1 MRKQK
6 RSNDPNPPEP
16 TTLYKQAELKRF
28 FFFCVNFII
37 AMSATILMADLFWR
51 IGFNLLYTTILAIF
65 FILTWQI
72 SLGITHSVFGFFS
85 RPKRGRFDH
94 ITETINYSNEKILL
108 AGTAILIPIYNE
120 DTQRVYEGI
129 RAIFLSLKKYGTLEH
144 FDFFI
149 LSDSTNVNKWI
160 MEESLWVKLCQQLNA
175 FGKIYYRRR
184 ENNFHKKA
192 GNVADFC
199 RSWGARYRYMI
210 CLDADSL
217 MSGETITSLVKIME
231 KNPGIG
237 ICQTAPK
244 IVNGNTVF
252 SRMLQFCTHFYGPLF
267 QSGLNYWQQG
277 KGNYWGHNAI
287 IRIVPFME
295 HCALPRLP
303 GKEPFGGKI
312 LSHDFVEAAL
322 IQKAGWAVWMAH
334 NMDGSFEETPH
345 NLIEFAIRDRRWCQG
360 NLQHTWVLLSKGIPW
375 TNKIHFFNGIMSYFS
390 SFLWLI
396 FLILSSIAVY
406 QAHVENLSL
415 VIVGSFADFINISIG
430 QEFFLIFA
438 IIMSIILLPKFLSY
452 LRYAVFYRNEFL
464 KYGGM
469 KKSFQSVLIEIV
481 LSAMT
486 APILMLFHSKFVL
499 YTFLGKGV
507 TWNTQNRNAEDGIT
521 IRAAISAHGVQT
533 VIGLAWATAAYY
545 CSPAFF
551 WWFTPISVSLFLSIP
566 LSIIISK
573 SSAGKYLL
581 NHKIFLTPPETVGN
595 EDLEVLNKSIA
606 HNLLEINYEQ
616 FSSPYYGLIYGIVD
630 PYSNALHAILLY
642 GRQGKNIE
650 DKIIEPEL
658 GEKLLK
664 EGPKALSPEQIKSVL
679 SDPSGIRWLH
689 QQVWLRPS
697 SEIHDTWQRA
707 IVNIK
712 Y

>member
-6 RSNDPNPPEP
+6 ENNDAKPPKP
-16 TTLYKQAELKRF
+16 AIIRKQAELKRF
-28 FFFCVNFII
+28 LFFCTNFII
-37 AMSATILMADLFWR
+37 AMSVTLLMADLFWR
-51 IGFNLLYTTILAIF
+51 IGFNTLYVTILVIF

-72 SLGITHSVFGFFS
+72 TLGITHSIFGFFS
-85 RPKRGRFDH
+85 HPRRGKFDH
-94 ITETINYSNEKILL
+94 ITETINYSNEKIPL
-108 AGTAILIPIYNE
+108 ASTAILIPIYNE

-129 RAIFLSLKKYGTLEH
+129 RAIFLSLKKYGTIEH

-160 MEESLWVKLCQQLNA
+160 MEESLWVKLCQQLDA
-175 FGKIYYRRR
+175 FGRIYYRRR

-199 RSWGARYRYMI
+199 KSWGSRYRYMI

-252 SRMLQFCTHFYGPLF
+252 SRMIQFCTHFYGPLF
-267 QSGLNYWQQG
+267 QAGLNYWQQG

-287 IRIVPFME
+287 IRIIPFME
-295 HCALPRLP
+295 YCALPRLP
-303 GKEPFGGKI
+303 GKEPMGGKI

-322 IQKAGWAVWMAH
+322 MQKAGWSVWMAH
-334 NMDGSFEETPH
+334 NLDGSFEETPH

-360 NLQHTWVLLSKGIPW
+360 NLQHTWMLLSKGIPW
-375 TNKIHFFNGIMSYFS
+375 ANKIHFFNGIMSYFS
-390 SFLWLI
+390 SFLWFI
-396 FLILSSIAVY
+396 FLILSSVAVY

-415 VIVGSFADFINISIG
+415 VIVGSFADFINISIS
-430 QEFFLIFA
+430 QEFFLIFV
-438 IIMSIILLPKFLSY
+438 ITMSIILLPKFLSY
-452 LRYAVFYRNEFL
+452 LRYAVFYRSEFL
-464 KYGGM
+464 KYGGI
-469 KKSFQSVLIEIV
+469 KKSFQSMLLEIL
-481 LSAMT
+481 LSAMI
-486 APILMLFHSKFVL
+486 APILMLFHSKFVV
-499 YTFLGKGV
+499 YTLLGKGV
-507 TWNTQNRNAEDGIT
+507 TWSTQNRNAEDGIT
-521 IRAAISAHGVQT
+521 IRAAMSAHGTQT
-533 VIGLAWATAAYY
+533 AIGLTWAIAAYY

-551 WWFTPISVSLFLSIP
+551 WWFTPISISLFLSIP

-573 SSAGKYLL
+573 KSIGKNLL
-581 NHKIFLTPPETVGN
+581 NHKIFLTPPETVST
-595 EDLEVLNKSIA
+595 EDLETLNKSIE

-616 FSSPYYGLIYGIVD
+616 FSAPHYGITYGIVD
-630 PYSNALHAILLY
+630 PYCNALHAILLY

-650 DKIIEPEL
+650 DKIREPEF

-664 EGPKALSPEQIKSVL
+664 DGAKALTDEQIKLVL

-697 SEIHDTWQRA
+697 SELHDTWQKA
-707 IVNIK
+707 IVSIK

>member
-1 MRKQK
+1 MKKQK
-6 RSNDPNPPEP
+6 EKNTLLPPE
-16 TTLYKQAELKRF
+16 LSNIYKQAELKRSF
-28 FFFCVNFII
+28 FFFVNFII
-37 AMSATILMADLFWR
+37 TMSVTLLMADLFWR
-51 IGFNLLYTTILAIF
+51 IGFNFLYATILIIF
-65 FILTWQI
+65 FMLTWQI
-72 SLGITHSVFGFFS
+72 SLGITHSIFGFFS
-85 RPKRGRFDH
+85 RPKHGKFDH
-94 ITETINYSNEKILL
+94 ITETIKYFDKEIPL
-108 AGTAILIPIYNE
+108 ASTAILIPIYNE

-129 RAIFLSLKKYGTLEH
+129 RTIFLSLKKYGILGN

-149 LSDSTNVNKWI
+149 LSDSNDVNRWI
-160 MEESLWVKLCQQLNA
+160 LEESLWVKLCQQLDS

-184 ENNFHKKA
+184 GNNFHKKA

-199 RSWGARYRYMI
+199 KSWGTRYRYMI

-244 IVNGNTVF
+244 IINGNTVF

-287 IRIVPFME
+287 IRIAPFME
-295 HCALPRLP
+295 YCSLPRLP

-334 NMDGSFEETPH
+334 TLDGSFEETPH

-360 NLQHTWVLLSKGIPW
+360 NLQHTWVLLSKGIPGV
-375 TNKIHFFNGIMSYFS
+375 NKIHFFNGIMSYFS

-406 QAHVENLSL
+406 QAHIEDLSL
-415 VIVGSFADFINISIG
+415 VIVGSFADFINISIS
-430 QEFFLIFA
+430 QEFFLIF
-438 IIMSIILLPKFLSY
+438 IITMSIILLPKFLSY
-452 LRYAVFYRNEFL
+452 LRYIIFYRNEFI

-469 KKSFQSVLIEIV
+469 KKSFQSVLLEIL
-481 LSAMT
+481 LSAIT

-499 YTFLGKGV
+499 YTLIGKGV

-521 IRAAISAHGVQT
+521 IRAAISVHGMQSF
-533 VIGLAWATAAYY
+533 IGLIWAIAAYY
-545 CSPAFF
+545 CSSAFF
-551 WWFTPISVSLFLSIP
+551 WWFTPISISLILSIP
-566 LSIIISK
+566 ISVILSK
-573 SSAGKYLL
+573 TSAGKYLF
-581 NHKIFLTPPETVGN
+581 NHKIFLTPPETIGN
-595 EDLEVLNKSIA
+595 EDIEILNSSIKN
-606 HNLLEINYEQ
+606 NLIGINYEQ
-616 FSSPYYGLIYGIVD
+616 IFSPYYGLTYVIVD
-630 PYSNALHAILLY
+630 PYINALHAILLY
-642 GRQGKNIE
+642 ERQGKNIE
-650 DKIIEPEL
+650 DKISKPNF

-664 EGPKALSPEQIKSVL
+664 EGPKVFTNKQIKSIL

-689 QQVWLRPS
+689 QQIWLRPS
-697 SEIHDTWQRA
+697 SELHDTWQKA
-707 IVNIK
+707 IISIK
-712 Y
+712 